1 MLSPSTTVE
10 IYSTNVI
17 NIGSVLEYVR
27 ARVYH
32 FSPLCKLPPVW
43 FDGMADRAAKK
54 GPPSARCFP
63 DKISS
68 IDFCPVDDEFEL
80 DRVNIANASWHTR
93 LVISQSVL
101 VRSHNAR
108 QVPLRCLAAC

>member
-43 FDGMADRAAKK
+43 FDTLFRRIYTPALSS
-54 GPPSARCFP
+54 PYYPSWEDPNGENF
-63 DKISS
+63 KIIYGVLSGGVVGVGR
-68 IDFCPVDDEFEL
+68 F
-80 DRVNIANASWHTR
+80 SW
-93 LVISQSVL
+93 
-101 VRSHNAR
+101 
-108 QVPLRCLAAC
+108 